1 MIFNKCG
8 FLLHAYRVTISPDW
22 TDLHKL
28 TCQMPP
34 IRHKEKY
41 MSRLIA
47 IAAGIIVLLI
57 AVVVAVPMLIPSAV
71 YKERVVALVKDQTGR
86 DLTIGGD
93 VGLSFFPSLAVK
105 VEDVDLSNASWGKD
119 KSMASMK
126 ELRAA
131 IKLLPLFK
139 GEVEISSFVLVD
151 PIIHLEVKADGT
163 PNWQFN
169 SASAAPAP
177 APTGTAPTS
186 PGDSAGSS
194 LNQIRLGE
202 VSIKNGSATYRNAQ
216 SGQSLAFEAL
226 NLDLSLP
233 GLDDPFDASGSL
245 TWNSEPL
252 TFSLMAKR
260 PRALTEGGPTPVEF
274 SLSSS
279 KLNATYKGSFQAFDS
294 VSFTGGVDLDVAS
307 VRNLALWLGSPL
319 PAGKG
324 FGPLKIHGEAQ
335 GSGTT
340 FSFNNATLS
349 FDGMNATGKVAV
361 LTAGARPMIRGALD
375 IDRID
380 TNIYMSNGT
389 SAAPA
394 ASGSGSAASGDSS
407 GWSTTPIDLSGLKAV
422 DANIALS
429 TKALLVKE
437 IEIGESALVLRLN
450 NGVLDVDLNKLAL
463 YEGAGS
469 GNLTLNGAGR
479 VPQMNADFKISGVEA
494 QPLLTDAAGFERLSG
509 LSAISLA
516 INTVGRNQREM
527 IGALNGKGDIK
538 FTNGA
543 IKGVN
548 LAQLMRTV
556 FTAPATGWQT
566 GGSQD
571 TDFSE
576 MGGTFTIANGIVTN
590 NDLKL
595 LSPLIRVAGAG
606 TINLPQQSLNYRV
619 EPKLAAT
626 LEGQGGSEA
635 KGIEVPVI
643 IEGPWAKPR
652 FRPDLASMLQNA
664 PQTLDTLKDLKGEG
678 GKALLNN
685 LLGGGTKDTTAPAN
699 DNAKDTA
706 KPNPADALKSLF
718 GK

>member
-1 MIFNKCG
+1 
-8 FLLHAYRVTISPDW
+8 
-22 TDLHKL
+22 
-28 TCQMPP
+28 
-34 IRHKEKY
+34 

-47 IAAGIIVLLI
+47 IVAGIIVLLI
-57 AVVVAVPMLIPSAV
+57 AVVVAVPMLIPNHV
-71 YKERVVALVKDQTGR
+71 YKERVVALVKAQTGR

-93 VGLSFFPSLAVK
+93 VGLSFFPNLAVK
-105 VEDVDLSNASWGKD
+105 VEDVDLSNAPWGKD

-131 IKLLPLFK
+131 IKIMPLFK
-139 GEVEISSFVLVD
+139 GEVEIGSFVLVD

-169 SASAAPAP
+169 AGATPTP
-177 APTGTAPTS
+177 APTTTDAASSEG
-186 PGDSAGSS
+186 SAGSS

-216 SGQSLAFEAL
+216 SGQSLAFEAV

-233 GLDDPFDASGSL
+233 GLDDPFDANGTL

-252 TFSLMAKR
+252 KFSLLAKR

-279 KLNATYKGSFQAFDS
+279 KLSATYKGSFQAFDS
-294 VSFTGGVDLDVAS
+294 VKFTGGVDLDVPS

-335 GSGTT
+335 GSDTT

-349 FDGMNATGKVAV
+349 FDGMNATGKIAV
-361 LTAGARPMIRGALD
+361 KTSGVRPMINGTLA

-380 TNIYMSNGT
+380 TNIYMSDSA

-394 ASGSGSAASGDSS
+394 VSSSSAAAPASS
-407 GWSTTPIDLSGLKAV
+407 GWSTVPIDLSGFKAV
-422 DANIALS
+422 DANITLS
-429 TKALLVKE
+429 TKALLVKQ
-437 IEIGESALVLRLN
+437 IKIGESALVLRLN
-450 NGVLDVDLNKLAL
+450 NGVLDVALNKLAL
-463 YEGAGS
+463 YNGAGS
-469 GNLTLNGAGR
+469 GNLTLSGAGR
-479 VPQMNADFKISGVEA
+479 VPQLNADFKISGVEA
-494 QPLLTDAAGFERLSG
+494 QPLLIDAADFKRLSG

-516 INTVGRNQREM
+516 INTTGRSQREM
-527 IGALNGKGDIK
+527 VGALNGKGDIK

-576 MGGTFTIANGIVTN
+576 MGGTFTITNGILTN

-595 LSPLIRVAGAG
+595 LSPLIRIAGAG
-606 TINLPQQSLNYRV
+606 TVDLPRQILKYRV

-626 LEGQGGSEA
+626 LEGQGGGEA

-652 FRPDLASMLQNA
+652 FRPDLASMLKNA
-664 PQTLDTLKDLKGEG
+664 PQTLDTLKGLKGEG

-685 LLGGGTKDTTAPAN
+685 LLGGGTKDTSAPAN
-699 DNAKDTA
+699 DNATDKAPNNT
-706 KPNPADALKSLF
+706 KPSPADALKSLF

>member
-1 MIFNKCG
+1 
-8 FLLHAYRVTISPDW
+8 
-22 TDLHKL
+22 
-28 TCQMPP
+28 
-34 IRHKEKY
+34 

-47 IAAGIIVLLI
+47 IAAGIVVLLI

-71 YKERVVALVKDQTGR
+71 YKERVVALVKAQTGR

-105 VEDVDLSNASWGKD
+105 VENVDLSNAPWGKD

-131 IKLLPLFK
+131 IKILPLFK
-139 GEVEISSFVLVD
+139 GEVEIDSFVLVD

-169 SASAAPAP
+169 TGATPAP
-177 APTGTAPTS
+177 APTKADAAASEG
-186 PGDSAGSS
+186 SAGTS

-216 SGQSLAFEAL
+216 SGQSLAFEAVNL
-226 NLDLSLP
+226 NLSLP
-233 GLDDPFDASGSL
+233 GLDDPFSADGSL

-252 TFSLMAKR
+252 TFSLKADR

-274 SLSSS
+274 SLGSS
-279 KLNATYKGSFQAFDS
+279 KLNATYKGSFQAFDAIK
-294 VSFTGGVDLDVAS
+294 FNGGVDLDVPS
-307 VRNLALWLGSPL
+307 VRNLAMWLGSPL

-324 FGPLKIHGEAQ
+324 FGPLTIHGEAQ

-340 FSFNNATLS
+340 FSFNNAKLS

-361 LTAGARPMIRGALD
+361 MTAGARPMIKGNLD

-380 TNIYMSNGT
+380 TNIYMSDGT
-389 SAAPA
+389 NAAPA
-394 ASGSGSAASGDSS
+394 ASASGAAAPANG
-407 GWSTTPIDLSGLKAV
+407 GWSTTPIDLSGLKTV
-422 DANIALS
+422 DADITLS
-429 TKALLVKE
+429 TKELLVKN
-437 IEIGESALVLRLN
+437 IKIGESALALRLN
-450 NGVLDVDLNKLAL
+450 NGVLDVDLNKIAL
-463 YEGAGS
+463 YKGAGS
-469 GNLTLNGAGR
+469 GNLTLSGAGR

-494 QPLLTDAAGFERLSG
+494 QPLLRDATGFERLSG
-509 LSAISLA
+509 LSAISIA
-516 INTVGRNQREM
+516 VNTTGRSQREM
-527 IGALNGKGDIK
+527 IGALDGKGDLK
-538 FTNGA
+538 FTDGA

-576 MGGTFTIANGIVTN
+576 MGGTFTITNGILTN

-595 LSPLIRVAGAG
+595 LSPLIRVSGAG
-606 TINLPQQSLNYRV
+606 TVNLPNQSLKYRV

-626 LEGQGGSEA
+626 LEGQGGGEA

-643 IEGPWAKPR
+643 IEGPWAKPH
-652 FRPDLASMLQNA
+652 FRPDLASMLKNA

-685 LLGGGTKDTTAPAN
+685 LLGGGTSAPAN
-699 DNAKDTA
+699 DNNQDKA
-706 KPNPADALKSLF
+706 KPSPTDALKSLF

>member
-1 MIFNKCG
+1 
-8 FLLHAYRVTISPDW
+8 
-22 TDLHKL
+22 
-28 TCQMPP
+28 
-34 IRHKEKY
+34 

-139 GEVEISSFVLVD
+139 GDVEISSFVLVD

-169 SASAAPAP
+169 SAAAPAP
-177 APTGTAPTS
+177 APADAAAS
-186 PGDSAGSS
+186 SSGDSAGSS

-361 LTAGARPMIRGALD
+361 LTAGARPMVKGTLD

-380 TNIYMSNGT
+380 TNIYMNDGT
-389 SAAPA
+389 NAAPA
-394 ASGSGSAASGDSS
+394 ASGSGSAASGSS
-407 GWSTTPIDLSGLKAV
+407 AGWSTTPIDLSGLKAV

-429 TKALLVKE
+429 TKALLIKK
-437 IEIGESALVLRLN
+437 IKIGESALALRLN

-469 GNLTLNGAGR
+469 GNLTLSGAGR

-494 QPLLTDAAGFERLSG
+494 QPLLTDAAGFERLNG

-516 INTVGRNQREM
+516 INTAGRNQREM
-527 IGALNGKGDIK
+527 VGALNGKGDIK

-606 TINLPQQSLNYRV
+606 TVNLPQQSLKYRV

-685 LLGGGTKDTTAPAN
+685 LLGGSSKDTTAN